1 MRLRSPLP
9 PRHPRAEARRVTEN
23 PIIPGQSAERT
34 VQIREDQ
41 SARHLGSGSL
51 RVFATPA
58 MILLIEETSREAIE
72 PNLPAGMTTVG
83 VELHVRHLAPTPIGS
98 SVRVRSEVVAVDG
111 NRVMLRAQVWDEV
124 EKVGEAEHTRAII
137 DLERFQRRV
146 AAKAGAGTP
155 AGPSA

>member
-1 MRLRSPLP
+1 M
-9 PRHPRAEARRVTEN
+9 AES
-23 PIIPGQSAERT
+23 PIIPGMFAERT
-34 VQIREDQ
+34 VQVREDQ
-41 SARHLGSGSL
+41 SASHLGSGSL

-58 MILLIEETSREAIE
+58 MILLIEEVSREAIE
-72 PNLPAGMTTVG
+72 SSLPAGMTTVG

-98 SVRVRSEVVAVDG
+98 TVRIRSEVLAVDG

-137 DLERFQRRV
+137 ELERFQRRV
-146 AAKAGAGTP
+146 AAKAGGETP

>member
-1 MRLRSPLP
+1 MAESPI
-9 PRHPRAEARRVTEN
+9 T
-23 PIIPGQSAERT
+23 PGMFAERA
-34 VQIREDQ
+34 VQVREDQ

-72 PNLPAGMTTVG
+72 PSLAAGLTTVG

-98 SVRVRSEVVAVDG
+98 TVRIRSEVVAVDG

-124 EKVGEAEHTRAII
+124 EQVGEAEHTRAII

-146 AAKAGAGTP
+146 AAKSSLDR
-155 AGPSA
+155 SAT